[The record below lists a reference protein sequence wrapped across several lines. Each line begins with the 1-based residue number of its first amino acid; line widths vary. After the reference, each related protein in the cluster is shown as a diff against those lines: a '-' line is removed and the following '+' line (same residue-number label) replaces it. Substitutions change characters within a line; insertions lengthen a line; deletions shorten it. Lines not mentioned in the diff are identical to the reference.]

1 MCTHAASSTPSRLLT
16 HPAAD
21 EVGMVGLPAV
31 ATEAA
36 AAVAVVGLAT
46 DAEMRRKGWPGIR
59 RKEAQSSHSFFH
71 PPGGGWGSSVVFG
84 G

>member
-1 MCTHAASSTPSRLLT
+1 MCTHAAASTPSRLPT

-21 EVGMVGLPAV
+21 EVGMVGLPTV
-31 ATEAA
+31 AAA
-36 AAVAVVGLAT
+36 AAVAVVGSAT